1 VTRKRKAAS
10 TEPPD
15 RPFHLHRGDVLS
27 AYADWAAPTAIVS
40 DGAYGVGGFPGDPR
54 TPAGLGEWY
63 RPHIEAWS
71 RYAAPATTLFFWNTE
86 HGLLTVHPVLI
97 ANGWKFEQVITWD
110 KGMAHAAGNVN
121 GSTIR
126 RLPTVTEVVGFYSRE
141 LLLPTPDAGPLPV
154 QQWMRHE
161 WQRAGLALYQ
171 ANLACGVRNAA
182 TRKYLTTDWLW
193 YFPPGEMLEKLAAYA
208 NENGRRGGWPY
219 YSLDGTTVPSA
230 KEWDAL
236 RYRWNH
242 QHGLTNVWK
251 HGALHTAE
259 RLRGGG
265 ERSAPR
271 KHSPSEKSAT
281 HLNQKPLELLRRCVD
296 AVTAAGDVVWE
307 PFGGL
312 CTASVAA
319 VASGRIAYA
328 AEVVPRFA
336 DLAEERLYAAWRQ
349 AAQ

>member
-1 VTRKRKAAS
+1 
-10 TEPPD
+10 
-15 RPFHLHRGDVLS
+15 
-27 AYADWAAPTAIVS
+27 
-40 DGAYGVGGFPGDPR
+40 
-54 TPAGLGEWY
+54 
-63 RPHIEAWS
+63 
-71 RYAAPATTLFFWNTE
+71 
-86 HGLLTVHPVLI
+86 VHPVLI
-97 ANGWKFEQVITWD
+97 ANGWKYEQVITWN

-121 GSTIR
+121 GKTIR

-141 LLLPTPDAGPLPV
+141 LLLPTPDAGPMRV

-161 WQRAGLALYQ
+161 WQRAGIALYR

-182 TRKYLTTDWLW
+182 TRKYLTSDWLW
-193 YFPPGEMLEKLAAYA
+193 YFPPGEMLERLATYA
-208 NENGRRGGWPY
+208 NEHGKRGGWPY
-219 YSLDGTTVPSA
+219 YSLDGTTVPTA

-242 QHGLTNVWK
+242 QHGITNVWK

-259 RLRGGG
+259 RLKGGG

-281 HLNQKPLELLRRCVD
+281 HLNQKPLELMGRCVD
-296 AVTAAGDVVWE
+296 AVTAPGDVVWE

-319 VASGRIAYA
+319 VASGRRAYA
-328 AEVVPRFA
+328 AEMVPRFA
-336 DLAEERLYAAWRQ
+336 DLAEERLTTAWR
-349 AAQ
+349 AATG